1 MQRLIKH
8 IHSPA
13 ALFAF
18 EAAARHLSFT
28 RAAAELN
35 VTQPA
40 VSQAVKR
47 IEEALGVRL
56 FQREHRALSLTEA
69 GERFYDDV
77 SYGLIHI
84 RRSVERIST
93 QRQDR
98 HVTLSVTT
106 AFANYWMVPRLGAFR
121 EQNPDVDLRVQ
132 TTNKDVDIAS
142 EGISLA
148 VRMGDGA
155 WPGYDTFRLAH
166 EEIFAVCSP
175 SYLDQH
181 ERPAGPADLVEHS
194 LIHLEEPFRPRA
206 TWADWFGQ
214 AGVAYRDEGEGL
226 RLNDYALVIQAAIA
240 GEGIAFGWRHIVEL
254 LIQQG
259 VLIKALETS
268 FRSDQGYYVVWPQ
281 AATLSPE
288 ALRVRDWLAS
298 QASVDAKR

>member
-28 RAAAELN
+28 RAASELN

-47 IEEALGVRL
+47 IEDALGVQL

-84 RRSVERIST
+84 RRSVKRITT

-121 EQNPDVDLRVQ
+121 ELNPDVDLRVQ
-132 TTNKDVDIAS
+132 TTNKDVDIATES
-142 EGISLA
+142 ISLA
-148 VRMGDGA
+148 VRLGDGT
-155 WPGYDTFRLAH
+155 WPGYQTAPLAN

-175 SYLDQH
+175 AYLEQRT
-181 ERPAGPADLVEHS
+181 RPQEPADLLSHS

-206 TWADWFGQ
+206 TWADWFAQ
-214 AGVAYRDEGEGL
+214 AGVSYRDEGEGL

-240 GEGIAFGWRHIVEL
+240 GQGIAFGWRHIVER
-254 LIQQG
+254 LIAQG
-259 VLIKALETS
+259 VLTKALEAS
-268 FRSDQGYYVVWPQ
+268 FRSDQTFCVVWADASP
-281 AATLSPE
+281 LSAE
-288 ALRVRDWLAS
+288 AVRVRDWLVS
-298 QASVDAKR
+298 QASVDAKG